1 MKIFATDISECQKP
15 NAEHFPRPEVPCP
28 DDEAG
33 ASCLVLGRKE
43 LLDITHSREWAVMRE
58 KSGAQL
64 NALILGLVLVQLD
77 VDVQTMCFQAPQ
89 EPDL

>member
-28 DDEAG
+28 DDETG

-77 VDVQTMCFQAPQ
+77 VDVQTMCFQAHQ